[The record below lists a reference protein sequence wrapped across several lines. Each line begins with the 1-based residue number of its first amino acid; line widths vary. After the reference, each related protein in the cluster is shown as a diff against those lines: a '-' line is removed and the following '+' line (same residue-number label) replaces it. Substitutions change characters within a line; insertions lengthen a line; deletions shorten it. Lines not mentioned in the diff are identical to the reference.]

1 MNFSKEF
8 TSAIL
13 IIGNEILSGRTVDK
27 NTSFIAK
34 WLGDLG
40 ISVEEVKI
48 IPDKEDVIISSLNE
62 LRKKYQ
68 YVFTTGGIGPTHD
81 DITSESV
88 AKAFGKK
95 YGYNKEAYAIL
106 EKYYAKSEF
115 NEGRKK
121 MARMPEGAILIYN
134 KEGSAPAFSVEN
146 VFVLPGIPS
155 YVELML
161 PQLKE
166 VLVSG
171 KKIVS
176 LSCDAKVRESAIAVE
191 LSNIQDKYPDID
203 IGSYP
208 YSKEGS
214 FGTMI
219 VMRSTEE
226 DKALKCKAE
235 VESMLMKHTKS

>member
-1 MNFSKEF
+1 
-8 TSAIL
+8 
-13 IIGNEILSGRTVDK
+13 
-27 NTSFIAK
+27 
-34 WLGDLG
+34 
-40 ISVEEVKI
+40 
-48 IPDKEDVIISSLNE
+48 
-62 LRKKYQ
+62 
-68 YVFTTGGIGPTHD
+68 
-81 DITSESV
+81 
-88 AKAFGKK
+88 
-95 YGYNKEAYAIL
+95 
-106 EKYYAKSEF
+106 
-115 NEGRKK
+115 
-121 MARMPEGAILIYN
+121 MPEGATLIYN
-134 KEGSAPAFSVEN
+134 EQGSAPAFSVEN

-219 VMRSTEE
+219 VMRSIEV
-226 DKALKCKAE
+226 DKALVCKAE